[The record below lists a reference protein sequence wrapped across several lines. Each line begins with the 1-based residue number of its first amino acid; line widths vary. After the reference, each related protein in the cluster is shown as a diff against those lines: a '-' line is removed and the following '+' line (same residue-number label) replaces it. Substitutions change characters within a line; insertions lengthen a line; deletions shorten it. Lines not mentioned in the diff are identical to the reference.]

1 MVLGGYHFCGGHLLL
16 CLGAGSEKNFFAES
30 IAFFAPTPDLYM
42 RPPFSRCLVALV
54 VLGAW
59 GSGFFLGCVG
69 LGSLVISGGN
79 VLAALNSFFMKT
91 AVVMAEVPNP
101 GQGEAPPGADG
112 FLTVLKWAAWF
123 VFVLAVLGILITG
136 GKMMVNNH
144 RGQGGEH
151 LAALGWVC
159 GGCAIAAAASGIV
172 GVFVK

>member
-1 MVLGGYHFCGGHLLL
+1 MAAIFVVAAFFYAH
-16 CLGAGSEKNFFAES
+16 AGSEKNFFAVFV
-30 IAFFAPTPDLYM
+30 ALLAPKSNLYM
-42 RPPFSRCLVALV
+42 RPPFFRCLVALV

-136 GKMMVNNH
+136 GKMMINNH

>member
-1 MVLGGYHFCGGHLLL
+1 MVATFFL
-16 CLGAGSEKNFFAES
+16 CPRGQREKFFAES

-42 RPPFSRCLVALV
+42 RPPFFRCLVALV

-101 GQGEAPPGADG
+101 GQGEAPPGSDG
-112 FLTVLKWAAWF
+112 LTTVIKWAAWI
-123 VFVLAVLGILITG
+123 VFGLAVLGVLITAG
-136 GKMMVNNH
+136 AMVINH
-144 RGQGGEH
+144 QRGQGGQH

-159 GGCAIAAAASGIV
+159 GGSVVAASASGIV
-172 GVFVK
+172 GTFVK

>member
-1 MVLGGYHFCGGHLLL
+1 MVATFFL
-16 CLGAGSEKNFFAES
+16 CPRGQREKFFAES
-30 IAFFAPTPDLYM
+30 IAFFAPKPDLYM
-42 RPPFSRCLVALV
+42 RPPFFRCLVALV

-112 FLTVLKWAAWF
+112 FLTVLTWAAWF

>member
-1 MVLGGYHFCGGHLLL
+1 MATIFVVATFFL
-16 CLGAGSEKNFFAES
+16 CPRGQREKFFAES

-42 RPPFSRCLVALV
+42 RPPFFRCLV

-101 GQGEAPPGADG
+101 GQGEAPPGSGG
-112 FLTVLKWAAWF
+112 FLMFLKWGAWI
-123 VFVLAVLGILITG
+123 VFGLAVLGVLITAG
-136 GKMMVNNH
+136 AMMINHH
-144 RGQGGEH
+144 RGQGGQH

-159 GGCAIAAAASGIV
+159 GGSVVAASASGIV
-172 GVFVK
+172 GAFVK

>member
-1 MVLGGYHFCGGHLLL
+1 MWWPPSFYAH
-16 CLGAGSEKNFFAES
+16 AGSEKNFFAVFV
-30 IAFFAPTPDLYM
+30 ALFAPKPDLYM
-42 RPPFSRCLVALV
+42 RPPFFRCLVALV

-101 GQGEAPPGADG
+101 GQGEAPPGSDG
-112 FLTVLKWAAWF
+112 LTTVIKWAAWI
-123 VFVLAVLGILITG
+123 VFGLAVLGVLITAG
-136 GKMMVNNH
+136 AMVINH
-144 RGQGGEH
+144 QRGQGGHH

-159 GGCAIAAAASGIV
+159 GGCVVAASASGIV
-172 GVFVK
+172 GTFVK

>member
-1 MVLGGYHFCGGHLLL
+1 MVATFFL
-16 CLGAGSEKNFFAES
+16 CPRGQREKFFAES

-42 RPPFSRCLVALV
+42 RPPFFRCLVALV

-101 GQGEAPPGADG
+101 GQGEAPPGSDG
-112 FLTVLKWAAWF
+112 FVMFLKWAAWI
-123 VFVLAVLGILITG
+123 VFGLAVLGVLITAGAMMINHQQGRG
-136 GKMMVNNH
+136 GH
-144 RGQGGEH
+144 H

-159 GGCAIAAAASGIV
+159 GGCVVGSAAAFIV
-172 GVFVK
+172 GAFVK

>member
-1 MVLGGYHFCGGHLLL
+1 MATIFVVAAFFYVH
-16 CLGAGSEKNFFAES
+16 AGSEKNFFAES
-30 IAFFAPTPDLYM
+30 IAFFAPTSGLLM
-42 RPPFSRCLVALV
+42 RPPFFRCLVALV

-101 GQGEAPPGADG
+101 GQGEAPPGSGG
-112 FLTVLKWAAWF
+112 FLMFLKWGAWI
-123 VFVLAVLGILITG
+123 VFGLAVLGVLITAG
-136 GKMMVNNH
+136 AMMINHH
-144 RGQGGEH
+144 RGQGGQH

-159 GGCAIAAAASGIV
+159 GGSVVAASASGIV
-172 GVFVK
+172 GAFVK